1 MIQEYANRLVDCDP
15 MTVARRT
22 LDTRRYIHMIWNLS
36 HAEPIDDDQLNLF
49 LCDEHYGNLTDEQ
62 KAVARQGRDEMR
74 DVYGAALYRMMLC
87 EEILRRNMV
96 ADANAYHSVFY
107 PEGTMEG
114 GAAPWMLD
122 RAG

>member
-22 LDTRRYIHMIWNLS
+22 LDTRRYIHMIWNQS
-36 HAEPIDDDQLNLF
+36 HAEPIDDAQLNLF

-74 DVYGAALYRMMLC
+74 DVYGTALCRMMLC
-87 EEILRRNMV
+87 EEMLRRNMV
-96 ADANAYHSVFY
+96 TDGNAYRSVFC
-107 PEGTMEG
+107 TEG
-114 GAAPWMLD
+114 GGAPWMLD

>member
-1 MIQEYANRLVDCDP
+1 MIQEYANHLVDCDP

-22 LDTRRYIHMIWNLS
+22 LGPRRYIHMIWNRS

-74 DVYGAALYRMMLC
+74 NVYGAALYRMMLC
-87 EEILRRNMV
+87 EEMLRRNMV
-96 ADANAYHSVFY
+96 TDDNAYRSVFC
-107 PEGTMEG
+107 PEGG
-114 GAAPWMLD
+114 GAPWMLD

>member
-1 MIQEYANRLVDCDP
+1 MTQEFANRLIDCDP
-15 MTVARRT
+15 MTIARRT
-22 LDTRRYIHMIWNLS
+22 LDTRRYIHMIWNQS

-49 LCDEHYGNLTDEQ
+49 LCDEHYGNLTEEQ

-74 DVYGAALYRMMLC
+74 DAYGAALCRMVLC
-87 EEILRRNMV
+87 EEMLRRNMV
-96 ADANAYHSVFY
+96 TDANAYRSVFY

-114 GAAPWMLD
+114 GGAPWMLD

>member
-1 MIQEYANRLVDCDP
+1 MIQEYANRLVDCGP

-22 LDTRRYIHMIWNLS
+22 LDTRRYIHMKWNQS

>member
-15 MTVARRT
+15 MSVARRT
-22 LDTRRYIHMIWNLS
+22 LDTRRYIHMIWNRS
-36 HAEPIDDDQLNLF
+36 HAEPIDDDQINLF
-49 LCDEHYGNLTDEQ
+49 LCDEHYGDLTDEQ
-62 KAVARQGRDEMR
+62 KTVARQGRDEMR

>member
-22 LDTRRYIHMIWNLS
+22 LDTRRYIHMIWNQS
-36 HAEPIDDDQLNLF
+36 HAEPIDDAQLNLF
-49 LCDEHYGNLTDEQ
+49 LCDERYGNLTDEQ

-74 DVYGAALYRMMLC
+74 NVYGTVLCRMMLC
-87 EEILRRNMV
+87 EEMLRRNMV
-96 ADANAYHSVFY
+96 ADANDYRSVFY
-107 PEGTMEG
+107 PEGG
-114 GAAPWMLD
+114 GAPWMLD

>member
-22 LDTRRYIHMIWNLS
+22 LDTRRYIHMIWNQS
-36 HAEPIDDDQLNLF
+36 HAEPFDDAQLNLF

-87 EEILRRNMV
+87 EEKLRRNMV

>member
-1 MIQEYANRLVDCDP
+1 MIQEYANRLVNCDP

-22 LDTRRYIHMIWNLS
+22 LDTRRYIHAKWNQS

-49 LCDEHYGNLTDEQ
+49 LCDEHYGNLTEEQ

-74 DVYGAALYRMMLC
+74 DVYGTALYLMVQY
-87 EEILRRNMV
+87 EEMKRREMV
-96 ADANAYHSVFY
+96 TDFKTFCSVLY
-107 PEGTMEG
+107 PEGAMEG
-114 GAAPWMLD
+114 GAASWMLD

>member
-22 LDTRRYIHMIWNLS
+22 LDTRRYIHMIWNRS

-74 DVYGAALYRMMLC
+74 DVYGTTMYRLMQY
-87 EEILRRNMV
+87 EEMKRREMV
-96 ADANAYHSVFY
+96 TDFKTFCSVFY
-107 PEGTMEG
+107 PEGG
-114 GAAPWMLD
+114 GAPWMLD

>member
-22 LDTRRYIHMIWNLS
+22 LDTRRYIHMIWNRS

>member
-1 MIQEYANRLVDCDP
+1 MTQEFANHLIDCDP

-22 LDTRRYIHMIWNLS
+22 LDTRRYIHMMWNQS

-49 LCDEHYGNLTDEQ
+49 LCDEHYGNLTEEQ
-62 KAVARQGRDEMR
+62 KAVARQGRGEMR

-87 EEILRRNMV
+87 EEMLRRSMA
-96 ADANAYHSVFY
+96 ADANTYRSVFW
-107 PEGTMEG
+107 PEGG
-114 GAAPWMLD
+114 DAPWMLN